1 MAQKSSEA
9 RSLDLVRVFLAEH
22 ALRLHDAQNLLD
34 WGGLQELENWMRF
47 MASRHH
53 MAVRLGVFGARVA
66 CFEAIGSRQRHS
78 AGATRPGRLAEL
90 HAGAFRD

>member
-53 MAVRLGVFGARVA
+53 MAVPLDPVRGTAPVPRGLAALLSFTPEL
-66 CFEAIGSRQRHS
+66 FAIEMHI
-78 AGATRPGRLAEL
+78 
-90 HAGAFRD
+90 